1 MSELPFNL
9 EQARKRVEERVAS
22 TELFGEVDLVH
33 TPDLNTAGLY
43 AFSVMPRATG
53 RAGEVIFLVG
63 PDEMLTAG
71 TAADFD
77 RLMASLGVGTVQ
89 NVLDLPAFAR
99 RFLRLR
105 VLRNGVVLER
115 ADAHPL
121 IKPGQLPARRF
132 LPPTYD
138 FGADGARYRFWVFD
152 TDRFVPVFWDVRV
165 APSGATTF
173 TTEEQSR

>member
-1 MSELPFNL
+1 MSEMSFNL

-22 TELFGEVDLVH
+22 NELLGEVDIIHV
-33 TPDLNTAGLY
+33 PDLDTAGLY
-43 AFSVMPRATG
+43 AFSVTPPAIG

-71 TAADFD
+71 TGADFD
-77 RLMASLGVGTVQ
+77 SLMARLGVGTTPS
-89 NVLDLPAFAR
+89 VLDLPAFAR

-105 VLRNGVVLER
+105 VLRSGVVLER
-115 ADAHPL
+115 PDAHPL

-165 APSGATTF
+165 APSGTTTF
-173 TTEEQSR
+173 ATEE

>member
-1 MSELPFNL
+1 MSELSFNL

-22 TELFGEVDLVH
+22 NEVLGEVDIAHV
-33 TPDLNTAGLY
+33 PDLDTAGLY
-43 AFSVMPRATG
+43 AFSVMPRAIG

-63 PDEMLTAG
+63 PDEMLAAG

-77 RLMASLGVGTVQ
+77 RLMARVGIGTTP
-89 NVLDLPAFAR
+89 NVMDLFAFAR

-115 ADAHPL
+115 PDAHPL

-173 TTEEQSR
+173 ATEEALP

>member
-22 TELFGEVDLVH
+22 DEFLGEADIVHATDL
-33 TPDLNTAGLY
+33 DTAGLY
-43 AFSVMPRATG
+43 AFSVTPRAIG

-63 PDEMLTAG
+63 ADEMLTAG

-77 RLMASLGVGTVQ
+77 RLMARLDAGKTP

-105 VLRNGVVLER
+105 VLRNGVVLEKP
-115 ADAHPL
+115 DAHPL
-121 IKPGQLPARRF
+121 IKPGQLPTRRF
-132 LPPTYD
+132 IPPTYD
-138 FGADGARYRFWVFD
+138 FDADGARYRFWVFD
-152 TDRFVPVFWDVRV
+152 TDRFVPVFWDVRI

-173 TTEEQSR
+173 TTEEQP

>member
-1 MSELPFNL
+1 MSEVPFNL

-22 TELFGEVDLVH
+22 NQVLGEADVVH
-33 TPDLNTAGLY
+33 VPDLDTAGLY
-43 AFSVMPRATG
+43 AFSVTPRAIG
-53 RAGEVIFLVG
+53 RAGEVIFLIG
-63 PDEMLTAG
+63 PDETLTAG

-77 RLMASLGVGTVQ
+77 RLMARLNVGTTP
-89 NVLDLPAFAR
+89 NILDLPRFAR

-105 VLRNGVVLER
+105 VLRNGVMLER
-115 ADAHPL
+115 PDAHPL

-173 TTEEQSR
+173 ATEE

>member
-9 EQARKRVEERVAS
+9 EQAQKRVEERVAS
-22 TELFGEVDLVH
+22 NELLGEANIAH
-33 TPDLNTAGLY
+33 TPDLDTAGLF
-43 AFSVMPRATG
+43 AFSVMPRAMG

-71 TAADFD
+71 TAGDFD
-77 RLMASLGVGTVQ
+77 RLMARLGTGASPD
-89 NVLDLPAFAR
+89 VLDLPAFAR

-105 VLRNGVVLER
+105 VLRSGVVLER
-115 ADAHPL
+115 PDAHPL
-121 IKPGQLPARRF
+121 IKPGQLPAGRF

-173 TTEEQSR
+173 KTEELSS

>member
-1 MSELPFNL
+1 MSEVPFDL
-9 EQARKRVEERVAS
+9 EQARKRIEERVAS
-22 TELFGEVDLVH
+22 NEVLGEADVVH
-33 TPDLNTAGLY
+33 VPDLDTAGLY

-63 PDEMLTAG
+63 PDEMLAAG
-71 TAADFD
+71 TTADFD
-77 RLMASLGVGTVQ
+77 RLMARVGVGTTP
-89 NVLDLPAFAR
+89 NVLDLPEFAR

-121 IKPGQLPARRF
+121 LQPGQLPARRF

-152 TDRFVPVFWDVRV
+152 TDQFGPVFWDVRV

-173 TTEEQSR
+173 ATEE

>member
-1 MSELPFNL
+1 MSELSFSL

-22 TELFGEVDLVH
+22 NELLGEVDIIHV
-33 TPDLNTAGLY
+33 PDLDTAGLY
-43 AFSVMPRATG
+43 AFSVTPRAIG

-71 TAADFD
+71 TASDFD
-77 RLMASLGVGTVQ
+77 SLMARLGVGTTP

-105 VLRNGVVLER
+105 VLRNGVLLER
-115 ADAHPL
+115 PDAHPL

-173 TTEEQSR
+173 ATEEALP

>member
-22 TELFGEVDLVH
+22 NEVLGETDTVHVADL
-33 TPDLNTAGLY
+33 DTAGLY
-43 AFSVMPRATG
+43 AFSVTPRAIG

-63 PDEMLTAG
+63 PDEMLAAG
-71 TAADFD
+71 TASDFD
-77 RLMASLGVGTVQ
+77 RLMARVGVGATP
-89 NVLDLPAFAR
+89 NVLDLPAFVR

-115 ADAHPL
+115 RDAHPL
-121 IKPGQLPARRF
+121 IKPGQLPAHRF

-173 TTEEQSR
+173 ATEE